1 MVKFL
6 LHFLFLFAAV
16 ALVARRGEKYFWW
29 ALGVLCGGIAANAVL
44 PKRNNRGGYLGLL
57 ATAVLA
63 LFGAV
68 IALRE
73 GRLGDGKPAA
83 QPEGEHE

>member
-1 MVKFL
+1 MDKPEVYRL
-6 LHFLFLFAAV
+6 PD
-16 ALVARRGEKYFWW
+16 
-29 ALGVLCGGIAANAVL
+29 AANAVL

-57 ATAVLA
+57 ATAVLG

-73 GRLGDGKPAA
+73 GRLGRKKPAE
-83 QPEGEHE
+83 QPEGGRE